1 MYGSG
6 GLARVQIEPRS
17 IEGEVPGG
25 DGLPT
30 FFAAGRPA
38 LGEFRCADCGY
49 GVVVKR
55 VLPECPMCRGR
66 AWEDPVTSPS
76 MRSRD

>member
-6 GLARVQIEPRS
+6 GLAEVQVEPRG

-30 FFAAGRPA
+30 FFLAGDLA
-38 LGEFRCADCGY
+38 SGEFRCADCGY
-49 GVVVKR
+49 GVVVR
-55 VLPECPMCRGR
+55 RALPECPMCRGR
-66 AWEDPVTSPS
+66 SWEDAATSPFA
-76 MRSRD
+76 RSRV